1 MNWSQLPN
9 LISILRII
17 LVVPV
22 ILALLKADFVL
33 ALVLFAV
40 AGFSDALDGFL
51 AKHYHWQSR
60 LGSILDPLADKLL
73 LVVTFATLTWL
84 GFLPSWLLW
93 LVLGRDVLIVVG
105 ALTYH
110 YVLGKFE
117 LLPLWSSKIN
127 TALQIS
133 LVLLV
138 IFQQQGLFDAKY
150 WITIMI
156 WLVVASVI
164 TSGIEYI
171 IVWGHR
177 AWKTTKDQK

>member
-9 LISILRII
+9 LISLLRIV
-17 LVVPV
+17 LVIPV
-22 ILALLKADFVL
+22 VWALVAADFFT

-51 AKHYHWQSR
+51 AKHYHWESR

-73 LVVTFATLTWL
+73 LVASFATLTWL
-84 GFLPSWLLW
+84 DLLPHWLLW
-93 LVLGRDVLIVVG
+93 LVLGRDVLIVAG
-105 ALTYH
+105 ALAYH
-110 YVLGKFE
+110 YLVGKFE

-127 TALQIS
+127 TALQIG

-138 IFQQQGLFDAKY
+138 IFQQQGLFDAQH

-156 WLVVASVI
+156 WLVVASIVN
-164 TSGIEYI
+164 SGSEYL
-171 IVWGHR
+171 IVWGVR
-177 AWKTTKDQK
+177 AWKASKDQK